1 MNPFVLSRL
10 ELHSPRPLE
19 RVLESLDALLRDGV
33 DHEGRHY
40 RLFGSRRGRYFSM
53 SLGMPVLGG
62 TSPVLRAWLGAD
74 AGTPRFHVQVGARL
88 ELMLFGGFWLALTVV
103 GGGYQLLLQLLAM
116 AAGRATLDDV
126 WAVLPGIG
134 IMAAIVG
141 FALWYFRSR
150 GGREGE
156 FLVDSFRYAIGAVPE
171 HGATSAHARTA

>member
-10 ELHSPRPLE
+10 ELLSPRSVE
-19 RVLESLDALLRDGV
+19 RVLEGLDALLHDGV
-33 DHEGRHY
+33 DHAGRHY

-53 SLGMPVLGG
+53 SLGMPILGG
-62 TSPVLRAWLGAD
+62 TSPVLRAWLQGD
-74 AGTPRFHVQVGARL
+74 AGAPRFHVQVGARL
-88 ELMLFGGFWLALTVV
+88 EFMLFGGFWLALTVL

-141 FALWYFRSR
+141 FAMWYFRRR

-156 FLVDSFRYAIGAVPE
+156 FLVDAFRHAIGAAPN
-171 HGATSAHARTA
+171 HGTPSAHARTS